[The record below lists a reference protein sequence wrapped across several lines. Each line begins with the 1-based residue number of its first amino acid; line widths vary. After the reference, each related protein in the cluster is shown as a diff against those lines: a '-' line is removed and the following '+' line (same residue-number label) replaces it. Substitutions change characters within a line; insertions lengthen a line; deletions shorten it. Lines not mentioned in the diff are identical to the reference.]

1 MTVGSYSTTDG
12 KLYYKYLLQL
22 KNNMQDAVKK
32 YYGQDD
38 APLFIT
44 YQTGAQYTRGTTL
57 EVGMAQLNASNENE
71 DIVCAGPVYPMT
83 DRGGHLDSNGYR
95 WYGEMLGKVYYKT

>member
-1 MTVGSYSTTDG
+1 MQGDYNYTSYENKGMTVGSYSTTDG

-57 EVGMAQLNASNENE
+57 EVGMAQLNASKMK
-71 DIVCAGPVYPMT
+71 ILYVP
-83 DRGGHLDSNGYR
+83 DRYIR
-95 WYGEMLGKVYYKT
+95 

>member
-1 MTVGSYSTTDG
+1 MSEKISLDSSD
-12 KLYYKYLLQL
+12 YKYLLQL

-83 DRGGHLDSNGYR
+83 DRGGISIVMVIVGMEKC
-95 WYGEMLGKVYYKT
+95 WGKYIIKLVF

>member
-1 MTVGSYSTTDG
+1 
-12 KLYYKYLLQL
+12 
-22 KNNMQDAVKK
+22 MQDAVKK

-83 DRGGHLDSNGYR
+83 DRVTVIVGMEKC
-95 WYGEMLGKVYYKT
+95 WGKYIIKLVF